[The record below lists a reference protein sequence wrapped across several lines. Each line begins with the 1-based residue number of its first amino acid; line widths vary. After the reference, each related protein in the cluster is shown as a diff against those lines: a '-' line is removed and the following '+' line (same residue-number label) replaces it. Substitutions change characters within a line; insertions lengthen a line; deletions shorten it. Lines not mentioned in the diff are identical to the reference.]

1 MPEYIQVAVNV
12 PLVTGVF
19 DYHLPLELEGQV
31 KPGCLVVVPFNQQTV
46 HGIVLRWVAEP
57 QVQETKPVTALLDP
71 RPALTPAQL
80 ALAQWMAD
88 AFLAP
93 LAACLDVMLPV
104 GLIQLADTRYS
115 LNGDPKPDVTLS
127 PLQQRLLKLL
137 QERGP
142 LRGRQIDT
150 ALPRQTWR
158 PAAQALGKKGYLLT
172 RAVLPPPSVHPKT
185 IRTAQLAIPPA
196 EAEEALQSKKHGTDA
211 ALQRRLAAVRF
222 LHQESVP
229 VSVPWVYADSGC
241 NLQDLKTMAEEGILI
256 LGETE
261 VWRDPLANLDWVPSE
276 PPPLTT
282 DQTSALEKVIQG
294 IQECIAGQAPLP
306 YMLHGV
312 TGSGKTEIYLQA
324 VAETLRLGRQAI
336 ILVPEIAL
344 TPQTVRRFLSRFP
357 GQVGLVHSKLSPGE
371 RYDTWRRARDGK
383 LPVIVGPRSALFT
396 PLPNLG
402 LIVVDECHDDSYYQ
416 DDFLPA
422 YDAVTTEIAYG
433 RLSQAAVVLGTATPS
448 VRMIYQA
455 EKEGWTRLE
464 LPVRIL
470 AHTQAVKEKM
480 ASLNRPM
487 PPVQAD
493 GVTASLPLPPV
504 HVVDMREEL
513 KQGNRSMFSRAL
525 QTSLG
530 QVLDAGQQAI
540 LFLNRRGSA
549 TYVFCREC
557 GYSLRCPNC
566 DLPLTYHAGEAM
578 LLCHSCGYRR
588 SMPLKCPNCGSAA
601 IRQFGAG
608 TEKVEQEVKAL
619 FPNAETLRWDAETTR
634 QKGAHEIIMAHFVN
648 QRANVLI
655 GTQMLAK
662 GLDLPLVTLV
672 GVVLADVGLN
682 LPDYHAAERTF
693 QLLTQVAGRA
703 GRSPLGG
710 QVVLQTFNPD
720 HYAIRAAAAHDFAGF
735 YRQELDYRRKLR
747 YPPFARLV
755 KLEYH
760 TLKPDQAER
769 TARAMAQQVQHWI
782 EEGDHT
788 ATELVGPVPC
798 FYAQVNGYYRW
809 QIIVRGPDPVS
820 ILKGK
825 PLGDWR
831 ITVDPVS
838 LL

>member
-12 PLVTGVF
+12 PLMTGIF
-19 DYHLPLELEGQV
+19 DYHLPTELEGQV
-31 KPGCLVVVPFNQQTV
+31 KPGCLVVVPFNRQSV
-46 HGIVLRWVAEP
+46 HGIVLRQVAEP
-57 QVQETKPVTALLDP
+57 QVQETRPVTALLDP
-71 RPALTPAQL
+71 QPALTPAQL
-80 ALAQWMAD
+80 ALAQWMSD
-88 AFLAP
+88 TFLAP
-93 LAACLDVMLPV
+93 LASCLDVMLPA
-104 GLIQLADTRYS
+104 GLIQLADTRYI
-115 LNGDPKPDVTLS
+115 LNDEPKPAAALS
-127 PLQQRLLKLL
+127 PLQQRIVKLL

-150 ALPRQTWR
+150 ALPRQAWK
-158 PAAQALGKKGYLLT
+158 PAALALVKKGNLLT
-172 RAVLPPPSVHPKT
+172 RAVLPPPSVHSKT
-185 IRTAQLAIPPA
+185 VRTAQLAVPPG
-196 EAEEALQSKKHGTDA
+196 EAEDKLQDKKHSSA
-211 ALQRRLAAVRF
+211 VLQRRIAVVHF
-222 LHQESVP
+222 LQQESVP

-241 NLQDLKTMAEEGILI
+241 DLQDLKAMAEDGILI

-261 VWRDPLANLDWVPSE
+261 VWRDPLANLEWVPSE
-276 PPPLTT
+276 PPPLTV
-282 DQTSALEKVIQG
+282 DQANALEKVNQG
-294 IQECIAGQAPLP
+294 IRESAAGQSPLP
-306 YMLHGV
+306 YLLHGV

-324 VAETLRLGRQAI
+324 VDETLRLGRQAI

-371 RYDTWRRARDGK
+371 RYDTWRRARDGR
-383 LPVIVGPRSALFT
+383 LPVIIGPRSALFT
-396 PLPNLG
+396 PLPDTG

-416 DDFLPA
+416 DDFPPA
-422 YDAVTTEIAYG
+422 YDAVATAIAYG
-433 RLSQAAVVLGTATPS
+433 RLSHAVVVLGTATPS
-448 VRMIYQA
+448 VRMVYQA

-470 AHTQAVKEKM
+470 AHTRAVKEKM
-480 ASLNRPM
+480 ASLNRPV
-487 PPVQAD
+487 PSLQAD

-513 KQGNRSMFSRAL
+513 KQGNRSIFSTAL

-557 GYSLRCPNC
+557 GYSLRCPHC
-566 DLPLTYHAGEAM
+566 DLPLTYHAGESI

-588 SMPLKCPNCGSAA
+588 SMPSKCPNCGSTA
-601 IRQFGAG
+601 IRQFGLG
-608 TEKVEQEVKAL
+608 TEKVEEEVKAL

-634 QKGAHEIIMAHFVN
+634 QKGAHEIIMAHFAN
-648 QRANVLI
+648 QHANVLI

-682 LPDYHAAERTF
+682 LPDYHAPERTF

-710 QVVLQTFNPD
+710 QVILQTFNPD

-735 YRQELDYRRKLR
+735 YKQELDYRRKLR
-747 YPPFARLV
+747 YPPFTRLV

-760 TLKPDQAER
+760 ALKADQAER
-769 TARAMAQQVQHWI
+769 AARTMAQQLQHWI
-782 EEGDHT
+782 EDGSHA
-788 ATELVGPVPC
+788 ATELIGPVPS
-798 FYAQVNGYYRW
+798 FYARVNGYYRW
-809 QIIVRGPDPVS
+809 QIILRGPDPAS
-820 ILKGK
+820 ILAGK

-831 ITVDPVS
+831 VAVDPVS

>member
-1 MPEYIQVAVNV
+1 MPEYVQVAVNV
-12 PLVTGVF
+12 PSVTGVF
-19 DYHLPLELEGQV
+19 DYHLPLELEGKV
-31 KPGCLVVVPFNQQTV
+31 LPGCLVVVPFNQQTV
-46 HGIVLRWVAEP
+46 HGIVLRQVAEP
-57 QVQETKPVTALLDP
+57 QVAETKPVSALLDP
-71 RPALTPAQL
+71 QPALTPAQL
-80 ALAQWMAD
+80 ALAQWMSD

-93 LAACLDVMLPV
+93 LAACLDVMLPI
-104 GLIQLADTRYS
+104 GLIQLADTLFT
-115 LNGDPKPDVTLS
+115 LNDGALS
-127 PLQQRLLKLL
+127 NIAPTPLQQRLVKLL

-150 ALPRQTWR
+150 ALPRLTWR
-158 PAAQALGKKGYLLT
+158 PTAQTMVKKGYLLT
-172 RAVLPPPSVHPKT
+172 QAVLPPPSVHPKV
-185 IRTAQLAIPPA
+185 IRTAQLAVPPA
-196 EAEEALQSKKHGTDA
+196 EAEVALRSRKRISEAVLRHRQAVVHFLQ
-211 ALQRRLAAVRF
+211 
-222 LHQESVP
+222 QESVP

-241 NLQDLKTMAEEGILI
+241 DLRDLKAMAEDGILT

-261 VWRDPLANLDWVPSE
+261 VWRDPLANLEWVPSE
-276 PPPLTT
+276 PLPLTT
-282 DQTSALEKVIQG
+282 DQANALEKVVRGMQKSIS
-294 IQECIAGQAPLP
+294 GQTSLP
-306 YMLHGV
+306 YLLHGV

-324 VAETLRLGRQAI
+324 VAEALRQGRQAI

-383 LPVIVGPRSALFT
+383 LPVIIGPRSALFT

-402 LIVVDECHDDSYYQ
+402 LIVIDECDDDSYYQ

-422 YDAVTTEIAYG
+422 YDAVTTAIAYG
-433 RLSQAAVVLGTATPS
+433 RLSQAAIVLGTATPS
-448 VRMIYQA
+448 VRMVYQA

-480 ASLNRPM
+480 DSLNRPM
-487 PPVQAD
+487 PPLQSD

-513 KQGNRSMFSRAL
+513 KQGNRSMFSQAL
-525 QTSLG
+525 QIALG
-530 QVLDAGQQAI
+530 QTLDAGQQAI

-549 TYVFCREC
+549 TYVFCRGC
-557 GYSLRCPNC
+557 GHSLRCPRC
-566 DLPLTYHAGEAM
+566 DLPLTYHASGAM
-578 LLCHSCGYRR
+578 LLCHSCGYTRK
-588 SMPLKCPNCGSAA
+588 MPSKCPNCGSTA

-608 TEKVEQEVKAL
+608 TEKVEEEVKEM

-634 QKGAHEIIMAHFVN
+634 QKGSHEIILAHFAN
-648 QRANVLI
+648 QHANVLI

-682 LPDYHAAERTF
+682 MPDYHAAERTF

-710 QVVLQTFNPD
+710 QVILQTFIPD
-720 HYAIRAAAAHDFAGF
+720 HYAIRAAAGHDFTGF
-735 YRQELDYRRKLR
+735 YKQELDYRRKLR
-747 YPPFARLV
+747 YPPFSRLV
-755 KLEYH
+755 KLEYR
-760 TLKPDQAER
+760 TQKADQAER
-769 TARAMAQQVQHWI
+769 AAQTMAQQIQHWI
-782 EEGDHT
+782 AEGNHT
-788 ATELVGPVPC
+788 ATELVGPVPS

-820 ILKGK
+820 ILKDK
-825 PLGDWR
+825 PLGEWR
-831 ITVDPVS
+831 IVVDPVS

>member
-31 KPGCLVVVPFNQQTV
+31 QPGCLVVVPFNQQTV
-46 HGIVLRWVAEP
+46 HGIVLRRVAEP
-57 QVQETKPVTALLDP
+57 QVQETKPITALLDP
-71 RPALTPAQL
+71 QPALTPAQL

-104 GLIQLADTRYS
+104 GLIQLADTHYS
-115 LNGDPKPDVTLS
+115 LNGDPKPDIALA
-127 PLQQRLLKLL
+127 PLQQRLLNLL

-158 PAAQALGKKGYLLT
+158 PAAQALVKKGYLLT

-196 EAEEALQSKKHGTDA
+196 EAEEKLQSKKHGTDA
-211 ALQRRLAAVRF
+211 VLQRRLAAVRF

-229 VSVPWVYADSGC
+229 VSVPWVYAESGC
-241 NLQDLKTMAEEGILI
+241 NLQDLKTMAEDGILI

-306 YMLHGV
+306 YLLHGV

-422 YDAVTTEIAYG
+422 YDAVTAAIAYG
-433 RLSQAAVVLGTATPS
+433 RLSHAAVVLGTATPS
-448 VRMIYQA
+448 VRMVYQA

-470 AHTQAVKEKM
+470 AHIQAVKEKM
-480 ASLNRPM
+480 ASLNLPM
-487 PPVQAD
+487 PPMQSD

-513 KQGNRSMFSRAL
+513 KQGNRSMFSRYL
-525 QTSLG
+525 RTSLG
-530 QVLDAGQQAI
+530 KFWMPA
-540 LFLNRRGSA
+540 NRRSCSSTAAAAPRTYSA
-549 TYVFCREC
+549 
-557 GYSLRCPNC
+557 
-566 DLPLTYHAGEAM
+566 
-578 LLCHSCGYRR
+578 
-588 SMPLKCPNCGSAA
+588 GSAA
-601 IRQFGAG
+601 IAC
-608 TEKVEQEVKAL
+608 
-619 FPNAETLRWDAETTR
+619 
-634 QKGAHEIIMAHFVN
+634 
-648 QRANVLI
+648 
-655 GTQMLAK
+655 
-662 GLDLPLVTLV
+662 
-672 GVVLADVGLN
+672 
-682 LPDYHAAERTF
+682 AA
-693 QLLTQVAGRA
+693 
-703 GRSPLGG
+703 
-710 QVVLQTFNPD
+710 
-720 HYAIRAAAAHDFAGF
+720 
-735 YRQELDYRRKLR
+735 
-747 YPPFARLV
+747 
-755 KLEYH
+755 
-760 TLKPDQAER
+760 
-769 TARAMAQQVQHWI
+769 
-782 EEGDHT
+782 HT
-788 ATELVGPVPC
+788 ATC
-798 FYAQVNGYYRW
+798 R
-809 QIIVRGPDPVS
+809 
-820 ILKGK
+820 
-825 PLGDWR
+825 
-831 ITVDPVS
+831 
-838 LL
+838 